1 MNHSKP
7 VSGVHGQATISR
19 GFNWRMFLLLILG
32 IAIAVAG
39 LLVFR
44 IVTDEPPAPPIRSDS
59 IEPAPPVK
67 VVVDVAAVREEAWQR
82 IEPRLEQ
89 ADQKTQE
96 LTNQFVQQIEEFFED
111 RKAGAAPFA
120 GAALGWTSKWELIM
134 SRAGHREFIA
144 ARFSEYIFSEDQ
156 MSAMLRNATE
166 EYVQGL
172 KAVKNELLVQ
182 VRVDLQD
189 MPSIALPAFVN
200 EQQLQLRFAQII
212 EGVMAGVAKDLK
224 VDVGR
229 EIGSLLIE
237 TLIAAVVTD
246 TLTAMATRMG
256 VSGAVLGAGAA
267 SSWATFG
274 AGILI
279 GIAVDALLGWMI
291 EWFYD
296 PTEEITSKIAA
307 SLNEVKQ
314 LIIAGDPEAWQ
325 IREIATK
332 LAESHVAPEVRAKAA
347 KVVDN
352 ITRGGALGLK
362 HTLGRL
368 AEVQS
373 RSRQLTFKQLVL
385 QETP

>member
-1 MNHSKP
+1 
-7 VSGVHGQATISR
+7 
-19 GFNWRMFLLLILG
+19 
-32 IAIAVAG
+32 
-39 LLVFR
+39 
-44 IVTDEPPAPPIRSDS
+44 
-59 IEPAPPVK
+59 
-67 VVVDVAAVREEAWQR
+67 
-82 IEPRLEQ
+82 
-89 ADQKTQE
+89 
-96 LTNQFVQQIEEFFED
+96 
-111 RKAGAAPFA
+111 
-120 GAALGWTSKWELIM
+120 
-134 SRAGHREFIA
+134 
-144 ARFSEYIFSEDQ
+144 
-156 MSAMLRNATE
+156 
-166 EYVQGL
+166 
-172 KAVKNELLVQ
+172 
-182 VRVDLQD
+182 
-189 MPSIALPAFVN
+189 
-200 EQQLQLRFAQII
+200 
-212 EGVMAGVAKDLK
+212 
-224 VDVGR
+224 
-229 EIGSLLIE
+229 
-237 TLIAAVVTD
+237 VVTD